1 MTVIEDKIEHSNF
14 YSGFVEVKSELSNF
28 HKYWGSCKTSNYSK
42 AHYINTHPHL
52 MEVSSHES
60 QKLEF

>member
-1 MTVIEDKIEHSNF
+1 MTVIEDKIEHSYF
-14 YSGFVEVKSELSNF
+14 YNGFVEVKSELSNI
-28 HKYWGSCKTSNYSK
+28 HKYWGSYETSNCSK

-52 MEVSSHES
+52 MEVSSHDS